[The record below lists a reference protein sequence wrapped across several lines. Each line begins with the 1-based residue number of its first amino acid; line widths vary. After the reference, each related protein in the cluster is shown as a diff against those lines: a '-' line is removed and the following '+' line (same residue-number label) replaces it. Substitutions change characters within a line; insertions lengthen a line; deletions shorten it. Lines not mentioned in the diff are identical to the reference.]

1 MTSVIRLCSVLL
13 CVTLLSDT
21 SSAQKRPFVFD
32 EMMKVKRVSDPQLS
46 PDGKWVAFTVTT
58 YDVEKNSRNSDIWLV
73 SSEGGEPRQMTR
85 SPKADERPRWA
96 PDSKR
101 FAFVSTRSG
110 TSQIWIL
117 AIEAGE
123 AIPVDTQ
130 GVEASGVLW
139 SPDSRN
145 LAFVSEVY
153 PDCVSLDC
161 NQKKDK
167 ERESNPVK
175 ARLLDR
181 LLFRHWNAWKDGKRS
196 HLFVVPLEDGTPKDL
211 TPGDSDV
218 PPFSLGGPDDYA
230 FSPDGKELCFV
241 RNADRNEALSI
252 NNDLFVA
259 PLDAKTPAK
268 KLTANL
274 AADASPVY
282 SPDGRFIAYRA
293 QALAGFES
301 DRWRLMI
308 YDRTTGSTRSLTDSF
323 DRHVESFVWT
333 PNSKA
338 LFLIAGDEARQP
350 VFKVELSGGSARKI
364 LDSHTNDDLQVSP
377 DGKRLI
383 FSHQSLSAPAEVFS
397 AESDGGQLKALTAM
411 NRALLSEVDLSQPE
425 SVWFAGDE
433 GVKVQ
438 TWIIK
443 PPGFDPA
450 KKYPLL
456 LAIHGGPQGVWGD
469 AMSYRWNGQV
479 FAAQGYVV
487 LMPNPRGSTTF
498 GQKFVDAIRDD
509 WGGRVYEDLMK
520 AVDYAL
526 TLGYVDPNQMAAA
539 GGSFGGYMANW
550 IGGHTNRF
558 KCLISHSGVFNLT
571 SMYGVTEELWFPE
584 WEFRGTPWTNRET
597 YEKWS
602 PHNFAKNFKTPLLV
616 IHGELDFRVPI
627 GEGFQLFTYLQR
639 LGVPS
644 KMLYFPDEGHWVLK
658 PANSQLWYKTFLG
671 WLEKYM
677 KGSK

>member
-1 MTSVIRLCSVLL
+1 
-13 CVTLLSDT
+13 
-21 SSAQKRPFVFD
+21 
-32 EMMKVKRVSDPQLS
+32 
-46 PDGKWVAFTVTT
+46 
-58 YDVEKNSRNSDIWLV
+58 
-73 SSEGGEPRQMTR
+73 
-85 SPKADERPRWA
+85 
-96 PDSKR
+96 
-101 FAFVSTRSG
+101 
-110 TSQIWIL
+110 
-117 AIEAGE
+117 
-123 AIPVDTQ
+123 
-130 GVEASGVLW
+130 
-139 SPDSRN
+139 
-145 LAFVSEVY
+145 
-153 PDCVSLDC
+153 
-161 NQKKDK
+161 
-167 ERESNPVK
+167 
-175 ARLLDR
+175 
-181 LLFRHWNAWKDGKRS
+181 
-196 HLFVVPLEDGTPKDL
+196 
-211 TPGDSDV
+211 
-218 PPFSLGGPDDYA
+218 
-230 FSPDGKELCFV
+230 
-241 RNADRNEALSI
+241 
-252 NNDLFVA
+252 
-259 PLDAKTPAK
+259 
-268 KLTANL
+268 
-274 AADASPVY
+274 
-282 SPDGRFIAYRA
+282 
-293 QALAGFES
+293 
-301 DRWRLMI
+301 
-308 YDRTTGSTRSLTDSF
+308 RTTGSTRSLTDSF